1 MKTGTDICGNRLF
14 GAKLK
19 LNFSIAWSKK
29 GVKLEI
35 IKKLPALVKILLK
48 LTDVSLL
55 GFD

>member
-1 MKTGTDICGNRLF
+1 LF
-14 GAKLK
+14 GTKLK